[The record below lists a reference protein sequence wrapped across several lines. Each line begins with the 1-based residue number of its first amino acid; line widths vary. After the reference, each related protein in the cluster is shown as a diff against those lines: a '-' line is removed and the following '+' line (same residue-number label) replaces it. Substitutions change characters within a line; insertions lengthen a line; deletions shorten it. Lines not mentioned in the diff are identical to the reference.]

1 MLTDRYL
8 LPLLSLLLVSLTNC
22 GEEPAPAP
30 EAQALSAAAVDSMP
44 AEAQPAPYTEGEV
57 VTAWVDGLFVRA
69 QPQQGSEIVTQ
80 VAANTPLT
88 YTGEASEAPEV
99 LMLRGVVFEEPW
111 LQVRTATGEQGWVY
125 GGAVQRRGEERG
137 DGYRSATRFAFPHF
151 GTYDLTGWKQ
161 LPGTEASTENARRV
175 RSVYE
180 KDDQRLAIQ
189 RTEVGRYGYET
200 NYVLTNTEGKERK
213 VRTLVFEVEPRYRLI
228 ETVTDYT
235 LSPPIRYRRS
245 QLMPRHYSQLDAVP
259 EMATGEWT
267 EVRVGEE

>member
-1 MLTDRYL
+1 MLTDYYRSAFL
-8 LPLLSLLLVSLTNC
+8 GLLLISLTNC
-22 GEEPAPAP
+22 GEEPAPASELQSVVTAP
-30 EAQALSAAAVDSMP
+30 ADTIP
-44 AEAQPAPYTEGEV
+44 AETEPAPYTEGEV

-69 QPQQGSEIVTQ
+69 QPRQGSEIVTQ

-88 YTGEASEAPEV
+88 FTGEASDEPEV

-111 LQVRTATGEQGWVY
+111 LQVRAATGEQGWVY
-125 GGAVQRRGEERG
+125 GGAVQRKGEDRG

-151 GTYDLTGWKQ
+151 GTYDLADWKK
-161 LPGTEASTENARRV
+161 LPGAEASTENARRV

-180 KDDQRLAIQ
+180 KDNQQLAIQ

-200 NYVLTNTEGKERK
+200 NYVLSDEDGKEQK

-235 LSPPIRYRRS
+235 ISPPIRYRRS
-245 QLMPRHYSQLDAVP
+245 QLMPRHYSQLDDIP

-267 EVRVGEE
+267 EVKLSE